1 MDENGKRTDDLKAAN
16 NAVKTDTTALQ
27 DLLAALGIKFWKT
40 KKQTASSPDKNKKI
54 NDELDT
60 MQADNTGLAADFA
73 QNAAHKNLE
82 NAKEQPEG
90 GIVKGTI
97 SNDDTGK
104 ATGTDES
111 ENEKDSAL
119 SESSAKATIKRILAR
134 KIVMIPLII
143 ALLFGAY
150 SLYNFITEPKPP
162 SEDVVATF
170 SGKNLTKADLLAY
183 IQGRG
188 YKEEQHGLCEKHG
201 FDHKQCDKTE
211 ECETHPI
218 DSLESYRQ
226 IIKMIAVQ
234 QIIDDWAKEK
244 GITQKSEVKH
254 DFKHIVEEVSL
265 DKLVGKMH
273 QDQLSPEKIDKW
285 EIQKYYD
292 ANRGLYKDKPFNEV
306 EGEIRNILAA
316 EKDKKFLPEYIEKL
330 KKNASLSVNYDL
342 LKIDDPAQVELRKN
356 EALFT
361 IHGKPFTLGSFK
373 EEFKELSAETQ
384 AKFSTFEAKK
394 TLIDQFIAKELLLE
408 EAGDDAA
415 DKEDNREIETVKS
428 QYLSQ
433 ILHKEEIDEKIGQI
447 SDEEAQKFYEQ
458 KKNYF
463 VEPVKA
469 QISLIRVIQG
479 RSDAEKSRARQ
490 RIDEARQI
498 LADGMDFAVVAREYS
513 NDPTAS
519 AGGELKQW
527 IYDNEHSDSILRENI
542 FKLQP
547 DAISNVFDYKGEYYI
562 VKLRQKEDKR
572 QRTFDEVKE
581 LIKKALLDERH
592 REKEVKLEEELLK
605 KAQLVIYDSSLRSM
619 LKAKTNTKI

>member
-1 MDENGKRTDDLKAAN
+1 MDENGKRTDDLKTAN
-16 NAVKTDTTALQ
+16 NAVKPDTTALQ

-40 KKQTASSPDKNKKI
+40 QKQKASNPDKNKEI
-54 NDELDT
+54 NELDT
-60 MQADNTGLAADFA
+60 MQADKTRLTADFA
-73 QNAAHKNLE
+73 HNSSHKNLE
-82 NAKEQPEG
+82 NVKEQSEG
-90 GIVKGTI
+90 SLVEGTI
-97 SNDDTGK
+97 ANDDTGK
-104 ATGTDES
+104 TTGIGEDE
-111 ENEKDSAL
+111 NAKDGAL
-119 SESSAKATIKRILAR
+119 SESTVKATTKRIFTH

-143 ALLFGAY
+143 ALSFGAY
-150 SLYNFITEPKPP
+150 SLYSFITEPKPP
-162 SEDVVATF
+162 SEDVVASF
-170 SGKNLTKADLLAY
+170 SGKNLTKGDLLAY
-183 IQGRG
+183 IQSRG

-201 FDHKQCDKTE
+201 FDHNKCDKTE

-244 GITQKSEVKH
+244 GITQKNQVKH
-254 DFKHIVEEVSL
+254 DFKHLVEEVSL

-273 QDQLSPEKIDKW
+273 QEQLSPEKIDKW

-292 ANRGLYKDKPFNEV
+292 ANKDTYRDKPFNEV
-306 EGEIRNILAA
+306 EGEIRSILAA

-342 LKIDDPAQVELRKN
+342 LRIEDPAQVELRKN

-373 EEFKELSAETQ
+373 EEFKELSPEIQT
-384 AKFSTFEAKK
+384 KFANFKAKK

-415 DKEDNREIETVKS
+415 DKEDNKEIEAMKS
-428 QYLSQ
+428 RYLSQ
-433 ILHKEEIDEKIGQI
+433 MLHKEEIDEKIGQV
-447 SDEEAQKFYEQ
+447 SDEEVQKFYEE
-458 KKNYF
+458 KKNVL
-463 VEPVKA
+463 VEPAKA
-469 QISLIRVIQG
+469 QISLIRVAQG
-479 RSDAEKSRARQ
+479 PSDAEKSRARQ
-490 RIDEARQI
+490 RIDEARQK

-513 NDPTAS
+513 SDPTAS
-519 AGGELKQW
+519 AGGELKAW
-527 IYDNEHSDSILRENI
+527 IYDSEHVAPVLRENI

-547 DAISNVFDYKGEYYI
+547 DAISNVFEYKGEYYI

-572 QRTFDEVKE
+572 QKTFDEVKE
-581 LIKKALLDERH
+581 LIKGHLLDEKH
-592 REKEVKLEEELLK
+592 REKEAKLEDELLK

-619 LKAKTNTKI
+619 LKEEKKMKL